1 MSTADL
7 MLRWAIALLLAATR
21 VAGKTCSR
29 SLPGSGAASLNSGS
43 PECFSFWTRNRERE
57 PLVRI
62 WGDVLPTWLEGA
74 DLEIGCQCCRE
85 SEWVWGSRVG
95 ALPSQR
101 CSSELCV
108 LCVRESKRRAPII
121 RFKDWEDPGPAV
133 QLWGRYS
140 EVQDLGGSPQLHSN
154 PAAAA
159 CPKTLSNPTSHRTP
173 EFLLGAGGT
182 GEPRATPLTQ
192 WRKRMRCRGVAYTSL
207 PGRVGL
213 HIRAEWVRPAIS
225 PLPCEASVPTL
236 PPLPWSGSL
245 MC

>member
-1 MSTADL
+1 MRPVILCLQREHFGVCNPSEDATQTPRMSTADL

-121 RFKDWEDPGPAV
+121 RFKDWGDPGPAV

-140 EVQDLGGSPQLHSN
+140 EVQDLGGLHS
-154 PAAAA
+154 
-159 CPKTLSNPTSHRTP
+159 CTQTP
-173 EFLLGAGGT
+173 LQ
-182 GEPRATPLTQ
+182 PRARKLSLTPPPTAPPSSYWVQ
-192 WRKRMRCRGVAYTSL
+192 AEQASL
-207 PGRVGL
+207 
-213 HIRAEWVRPAIS
+213 E
-225 PLPCEASVPTL
+225 PLPSPN
-236 PPLPWSGSL
+236 GGRG
-245 MC
+245 